1 LIDLTFLCAE
11 DDKMARA
18 SKMGADAA
26 TREAN
31 RAQSS
36 GHVCA
41 TCGKIIPKGE
51 LLMVRM
57 VEFEGSRVNKRKSIP
72 YHRNG
77 VCYKT

>member
-1 LIDLTFLCAE
+1 
-11 DDKMARA
+11 MARA

-31 RAQSS
+31 RSRNS
-36 GHVCA
+36 GHICEE
-41 TCGKIIPKGE
+41 CGEPIAQGE

-57 VEFEGSRVNKRKSIP
+57 VQFEGNRVNKRKAVS

-77 VCYKT
+77 TCYKV

>member
-1 LIDLTFLCAE
+1 
-11 DDKMARA
+11 MARA

-31 RAQSS
+31 RARGS
-36 GHVCA
+36 GHICA
-41 TCGKIIPKGE
+41 TCGETIPQGE

-57 VEFEGSRVNKRKSIP
+57 VEFDGGRTRNRKNIA

-77 VCYKT
+77 TCYKV